1 MERWELALGSLYE
14 PVDKLETS
22 GGSANWLIYDKL
34 GKRVC
39 LLKQRG
45 LAAKAVYEKLK
56 DMKNPHLPEIYRL
69 VELDGKL
76 WVIEEYIEGSTLAEK
91 LEQERCLE
99 EKLALYI
106 LKELCTCLGHLH
118 DVEIIHRDIKPAN
131 IMLTKTG
138 QVKLID
144 FGIARQTKEGG
155 ASDTESLGTKGYAPP
170 EQYGFGQTDARS
182 DIYSLGVTLQRMLGK
197 DYRGVLKGV
206 IVRCTAL
213 DPADRYGCVEEIMA
227 DLSRRQRGRAL
238 KRKTAAAALM
248 LASLLSIFLWQQQAA
263 EEMPPVQEVVVVED
277 SQKEDEAAQPV
288 TADSPSLPEPESME
302 KEQGNPMVK
311 ESSVEPPSEKAT
323 STFTYP
329 FLQRSQCTFY
339 LNGSPFEEG
348 LGIPAAIWQNWA
360 GNEES
365 RAFPDEWTLNLH
377 IENESAADFVSPRLE
392 ITYDRE
398 VASQTLPTIP
408 SGAARDIAI
417 PLGGRNIRGRLC
429 NMGVQLED
437 AGGTSMY
444 WNFQFY
450 LER

>member
-1 MERWELALGSLYE
+1 MERWEQALGSLYE

-22 GGSANWLIYDKL
+22 GGSANWLVYDKI

-56 DMKNPHLPEIYRL
+56 DMKNPHLPEIYRV
-69 VELDGKL
+69 VELEGKL

-91 LEQERCLE
+91 LGQESCLE

-118 DVEIIHRDIKPAN
+118 DAEIIHRDIKPAN

-155 ASDTESLGTKGYAPP
+155 TSDTEYLGTKGYAPP

-182 DIYSLGVTLQRMLGK
+182 DIYSLGVTLQRILGK
-197 DYRGVLKGV
+197 DYRGVLKG
-206 IVRCTAL
+206 IIARCTAL

-227 DLSRRQRGRAL
+227 DLSHRQRGRAL

-248 LASLLSIFLWQQQAA
+248 LASLLSIFFWQQQAA
-263 EEMPPVQEVVVVED
+263 EEMPPVQEVIVMED
-277 SQKEDEAAQPV
+277 GQKEDEAAQPV
-288 TADSPSLPEPESME
+288 TADRPSLPEPEPLA
-302 KEQGNPMVK
+302 KEPGNPVANDSPAEHPK
-311 ESSVEPPSEKAT
+311 EKDPPS
-323 STFTYP
+323 FTYP

-348 LGIPAAIWQNWA
+348 LGIPASIWQNWA

-365 RAFPDEWTLNLH
+365 RTFPDEWTLTLH
-377 IENESAADFVSPRLE
+377 IENESAADFVSPHLE
-392 ITYDRE
+392 ITYDGE

-429 NMGVQLED
+429 NMGVRLED
-437 AGGTSMY
+437 AGGMSMY
-444 WNFQFY
+444 WNLQFY